1 MLGNSCSFGSFR
13 DDNMSSYKLT
23 KATVLFGS
31 LSAKIARSWRAP
43 GRKPAASIWLTE
55 TRQVVMNSETQTPP
69 RVGRHLSWRR

>member
-31 LSAKIARSWRAP
+31 PSAKIARS
-43 GRKPAASIWLTE
+43 
-55 TRQVVMNSETQTPP
+55 
-69 RVGRHLSWRR
+69 